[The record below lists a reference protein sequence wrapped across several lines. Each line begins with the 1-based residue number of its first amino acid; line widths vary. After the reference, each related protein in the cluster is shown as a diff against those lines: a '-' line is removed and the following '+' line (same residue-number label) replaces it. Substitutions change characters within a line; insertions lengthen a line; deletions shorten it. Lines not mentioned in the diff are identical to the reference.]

1 MISPARHSTI
11 EAGLVIFENPRAFL
25 EPPEVFFRIETTRAL
40 MTVHFPLRDGKSR
53 PTFDPERV
61 LEVCRGITG
70 AEVVWAPVSP
80 LVRRLLLEGACSLPL
95 TELDL
100 PNIVSECECLREN
113 RIGTVPVIGR
123 HSRPEKDKWP
133 ATRSDFLEVYPDTPE
148 ISVRMLGVGQHV
160 MRMFRRPPGNWK
172 MFGYGEIAPADLL
185 RSIDFFV
192 YYHHPSWVEAFGI
205 ATAEALASGAVAVL
219 PEYMRENF
227 RDAALYSPRER
238 ALDLVRELYSDWD
251 RYREQS
257 ELGRRFRGQEP
268 LCGRLSEGAFRLSSG
283 TGSDN
288 HVVRRSR
295 SDGPSMSW
303 SWRTWRNRAKGR
315 CASSRR

>member
-1 MISPARHSTI
+1 M
-11 EAGLVIFENPRAFL
+11 
-25 EPPEVFFRIETTRAL
+25 
-40 MTVHFPLRDGKSR
+40 
-53 PTFDPERV
+53 
-61 LEVCRGITG
+61 
-70 AEVVWAPVSP
+70 
-80 LVRRLLLEGACSLPL
+80 RRLLLEGACSLPL

-113 RIGTVPVIGR
+113 PIGTVPVIGR

-251 RYREQS
+251 HCREQS
-257 ELGRRFRGQEP
+257 ELGRRFVAANHSADAY
-268 LCGRLSEGAFRLSSG
+268 LKALSRLSSDS
-283 TGSDN
+283 GSTS
-288 HVVRRSR
+288 RRSPVKKRR
-295 SDGPSMSW
+295 SFDVLLLADMAQSGEGALRFIEEITIQADAGMTTGLVHLSEQSRSGAHPGPISAPASP
-303 SWRTWRNRAKGR
+303 RTWRRWLKLTR
-315 CASSRR
+315 RKSRRTFS